1 MITTPSSLKI
11 MSFIAVFTSIQGAV
25 PVGAAVNMISTGHRV
40 WGDAGAAPTTSTYD
54 QAGPTPLSQ
63 NVGTPGFSGY
73 YASSSANDWSVNA
86 YRNGDSYYANGYA
99 QNTYVF
105 NPFSGELSISL
116 SGVIGV
122 WWFENKAKMTL
133 TNLSTN
139 SLISSYYSPSY
150 TGINPF
156 PLGQFDMRNYA
167 FNWDTTVAVNPAHQ
181 YELIIYTS
189 AHRGEGGDGSAS
201 LNLTLAPEPGTAMLT
216 AMAALVMCGRR
227 QRPISATAR

>member
-1 MITTPSSLKI
+1 MNTSPLKI
-11 MSFIAVFTSIQGAV
+11 LSIITSVAVIQGAE
-25 PVGAAVNMISTGHRV
+25 PTQAAVNMISIEHRV
-40 WGDAGAAPTTSTYD
+40 WGDAGAAPAKSTYD
-54 QAGPTPLSQ
+54 QAGPAPLSQ
-63 NVGTPGFSGY
+63 NVGTPGFSGF

-86 YRNGDSYYANGYA
+86 YRNGDSYYANGHA

-122 WWFENKAKMTL
+122 WWFENNAKMTL
-133 TNLSTN
+133 TDLNTN

-150 TGINPF
+150 TRINPF
-156 PLGQFDMRNYA
+156 PPAQFDMRNYA
-167 FNWDTTVAVNPAHQ
+167 FSWDTTVEVNPAHQ

-201 LNLTLAPEPGTAMLT
+201 LNLALAPEPGTTLLT
-216 AMAALVMCGRR
+216 GMAVLIMCGRR
-227 QRPISATAR
+227 QRPISAAAR